1 MSKQLLFSKCLLTV
15 TALACVVI
23 SSTSVVFAHEG
34 EDHDAKAMQPALSAQ
49 GKRVVKAL
57 NNYAAAVQASDI
69 DAVEKYVITN
79 AGFSS
84 LEGASMD
91 SGWEAARKHMA
102 GEMPMLKDMSYSFS
116 NINPF
121 VRGDLAYAT
130 LDYAMGFTIESDQ
143 FEGGKHELNM
153 KGKATV
159 VLLKSK
165 NEWKIRHIHT
175 VRKEDKKPSSGAN
188 PH

>member
-1 MSKQLLFSKCLLTV
+1 MSKQLLFSKCLVTV
-15 TALACVVI
+15 TAIACVVV
-23 SSTSVVFAHEG
+23 SSTSVVIAHEG
-34 EDHDAKAMQPALSAQ
+34 EDHDAKPMQPALSAQ

-57 NNYAAAVQASDI
+57 NSYAAAVQASDI
-69 DAVEKYVITN
+69 DAVEKYVVTN
-79 AGFSS
+79 AGFTS

-91 SGWEAARKHMA
+91 SGWDAARKHMA
-102 GEMPMLKDMSYSFS
+102 SEMPMLKNMSYSFS

-121 VRGDLAYAT
+121 VRGELAYTT
-130 LDYAMGFTIESDQ
+130 LDYDMGFTIENDQ
-143 FEGGKHELNM
+143 FEGGKHEIKM
-153 KGKATV
+153 KGKATM

-175 VRKEDKKPSSGAN
+175 VRKEDKNPSPESN